1 MDLNG
6 ALILE
11 FWEVMVE
18 YLPSGKKEDA
28 ANRLVKIFADKGM
41 DTDEFQSIKGEDSY
55 LDSAIDNM
63 LDRSDDDYEFDYDSE
78 DYDED

>member
-1 MDLNG
+1 MELNG
-6 ALILE
+6 ALVLE

-18 YLPSGKKEDA
+18 YLPSSKKEDV

-41 DTDEFQSIKGEDSY
+41 DSEEFESIRGEDSY
-55 LDSAIDNM
+55 LDAAIDNV
-63 LDRSDDDYEFDYDSE
+63 LERSDDEYDYDSQ

>member
-1 MDLNG
+1 MELSG
-6 ALILE
+6 SLVLE

-28 ANRLVKIFADKGM
+28 ANRLVKIFADKGL
-41 DTDEFQSIKGEDSY
+41 DTQEFESIRGEDSY
-55 LDSAIDNM
+55 LDTAIDNI
-63 LDRSDDDYEFDYDSE
+63 LERSDDEYEFDYDSE

>member
-1 MDLNG
+1 MELSG
-6 ALILE
+6 SLVLE

-28 ANRLVKIFADKGM
+28 ANRLVKIFADKGL
-41 DTDEFQSIKGEDSY
+41 DTQDFESIRGEDSY
-55 LDSAIDNM
+55 LDSAIDNI
-63 LDRSDDDYEFDYDSE
+63 LERSDDEYEFDYDSE